1 MDRRDFI
8 ALGGIAA
15 GAAALSRIRPAEAA
29 PPPPQAIVAPGN
41 QVGVVT
47 PNGSTLPLRN
57 VGGVKVGHLVASAFD
72 HEFVAGLH
80 AQCWGY
86 NGSTPGPTIEA
97 VEGDRVRL
105 YVTNRLSEPTTV
117 HWHGVIVPNGM
128 DGVAGLTQKAIAP
141 GETYVYELALKYP
154 GTFMY
159 HPHFDEMTQIA
170 LGMTGMF
177 IVHPR
182 APRGPHVHR
191 DFAILLH
198 EWRVDVGA
206 RRPNPL
212 EMTDFN
218 VFTMNS
224 KAFPATEPLL
234 VGKGERVRIRLGNLS
249 PMDHHP
255 IHLHGVHFN
264 VTATDGGYVPES
276 AQQVETTTLVPT
288 GSTRV
293 IEFVPEEP
301 GDWAMHCHMTHHIMT
316 QMGHGIPNMVGV
328 DTRAVDARLA
338 RVLPDAMTMGQTG
351 MGGMGSMNM
360 PVPPNSVPMR
370 GAPGPY
376 GSIDMGSMMTILKV
390 REHVESADPKGWYAH
405 PAGTRAE
412 KATPDQMQRD
422 GIDPN
427 AK

>member
-15 GAAALSRIRPAEAA
+15 GAAALSRIRPADAA
-29 PPPPQAIVAPGN
+29 PPPATIVAPGN
-41 QVGVVT
+41 QVGVIT
-47 PNGSTLPLRN
+47 PNGSSLPLRT
-57 VGGVKVGHLVASAFD
+57 VGGVKVGHLVASAFE
-72 HEFVAGLH
+72 HEFVPGLR

-105 YVTNRLSEPTTV
+105 YVTNRLAEPTTV

-141 GETYVYELALKYP
+141 GETYVYELTLKYP

-182 APRGPHVHR
+182 TPRGPHVHR
-191 DFAILLH
+191 DFAIMLH
-198 EWRVDVGA
+198 EWRVDVGT

-224 KAFPATEPLL
+224 KSFPATEPLL

-264 VTATDGGYVPES
+264 VTATDGGYIPES

-293 IEFVPEEP
+293 IELVPEEP

-316 QMGHGIPNMVGV
+316 QMGHGIPNMLGV

-338 RVLPDAMTMGQTG
+338 RVLPEAMTMGQTG
-351 MGGMGSMNM
+351 MGSMGAMNM

-412 KATPDQMQRD
+412 KATTDQMQRD